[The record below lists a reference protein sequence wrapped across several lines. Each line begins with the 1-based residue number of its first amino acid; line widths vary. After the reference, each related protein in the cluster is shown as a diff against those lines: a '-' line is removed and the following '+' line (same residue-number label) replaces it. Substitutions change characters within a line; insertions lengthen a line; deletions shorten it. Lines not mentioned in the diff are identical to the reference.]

1 MSSKSAVDLHVQST
15 MPYFGRSSTNTLF
28 EDEEDDDP
36 FYEIYN
42 CHKVTF
48 IESKLSQH
56 IN

>member
-1 MSSKSAVDLHVQST
+1 MSSKSAVDLHVQSS